1 MIAQYVSS
9 HVKEI
14 VFMSTV
20 IVLLVF
26 TLMSSPSIHVFPKS
40 IERTSIGRPI
50 NCQKEIDDFVP
61 LKDFMSHNSSW
72 HEARF
77 QQIMKRESLVPG
89 GRYVPEICGR
99 VSKFRTLILVPYR
112 DRSSNLI
119 RFLSYMHSF
128 LQRQDIEYQI
138 FIISQF
144 AMNRTNSSW
153 DCVVYHDVDHLPE
166 NEDNIY
172 TCWDVPRHMNSN
184 DDNNGRLLYSK
195 YFGGVSAM
203 KPAQYIKINGYS
215 NRFFGWGGEDDDV
228 QKRITKIGLEWRH
241 VDLKTGRYFTLGHKK
256 AIPNSRRFDLLRN
269 IEEIMLIDGLNSIQ
283 FTLLSMKKEKL
294 FTNVTVAL
302 AENSSNAK

>member
-172 TCWDVPRHMNSN
+172 TCWDVVFH
-184 DDNNGRLLYSK
+184 
-195 YFGGVSAM
+195 
-203 KPAQYIKINGYS
+203 
-215 NRFFGWGGEDDDV
+215 
-228 QKRITKIGLEWRH
+228 IG
-241 VDLKTGRYFTLGHKK
+241 
-256 AIPNSRRFDLLRN
+256 P
-269 IEEIMLIDGLNSIQ
+269 
-283 FTLLSMKKEKL
+283 
-294 FTNVTVAL
+294 
-302 AENSSNAK
+302 